1 MWTTHFIETVSERD
15 IDLLLLE
22 EFTVNAGFRS
32 WFVETAVDKLSGA
45 SFVGAFHSISDARL
59 GESDIVLG
67 FDHAE
72 TKRCA
77 VMLENKIDAAFQ
89 PDQAERY
96 HRRGEDGI
104 RQGTWAAFITCIVA
118 PQAFLKNQSGAEE
131 FDTSISY
138 ERLAEWFE
146 QQKEQSERNGYRAA
160 VLRYAAEKTR
170 RKAIG
175 KAAPEVTA
183 FWAGYWQLVCK
194 EFPALQLPRPG
205 GKGPGADWP
214 DFRGNG
220 LPAGTHILH
229 KLADGK
235 VDLEISG
242 MAALE
247 DEVRRAATEF
257 LPDDASIEVTG
268 KSLAVRLMV
277 PPLDRWQL
285 FDGQIDAA
293 RLGLAAVTRLANI
306 GPTLLRKSGVLNL
319 RQGTA
324 VATL

>member
-1 MWTTHFIETVSERD
+1 MWTINFIEAVSERD

-22 EFTVNAGFRS
+22 EFTVNAGFRA

-45 SFVGAFHSISDARL
+45 SFIGAFHSISDARL

-67 FDHAE
+67 FDHAD

-77 VMLENKIDAAFQ
+77 VLLENKIDAAFQ

-96 HRRGEDGI
+96 HRRGEEGV
-104 RQGTWAAFITCIVA
+104 RQGTWTEFITCIVA

-131 FDTSISY
+131 FDTSVSY
-138 ERLAEWFE
+138 ERLVEWFD
-146 QQKEQSERNGYRAA
+146 QQREEVERNCYRAA

-175 KAAPEVTA
+175 KAVPEVTA
-183 FWAGYWQLVCK
+183 FWAGYWQLACN
-194 EFPALQLPRPG
+194 EFPELQMPRPG

-220 LPAGTHILH
+220 LPPGTHILH

-235 VDLEISG
+235 VDLELSG
-242 MAALE
+242 MADLE
-247 DEVRRAATEF
+247 DEVRRTATQF

-285 FDGQIDAA
+285 FDAQIDAA
-293 RLGLAAVTRLANI
+293 RSGLAAVKRLVNI
-306 GPTLLRKSGVLNL
+306 GPTFLSKSGVLNL
-319 RQGTA
+319 RQGT
-324 VATL
+324 VRATL

>member
-1 MWTTHFIETVSERD
+1 MWTTNFIEAVSERD

-22 EFTVNAGFRS
+22 EITVNAGFRS
-32 WFVETAVDKLSGA
+32 WFVQNAVDKLSGA

-67 FDHAE
+67 FDQANA
-72 TKRCA
+72 KRCA
-77 VMLENKIDAAFQ
+77 VLLENKIDAGFQ

-96 HRRGEDGI
+96 HRRGEEGI
-104 RQGTWAAFITCIVA
+104 QQGTWAEFITCIVA
-118 PQAFLKNQSGAEE
+118 PQVFLNNQSGVEE

-138 ERLAEWFE
+138 ERLVEWFD
-146 QQKEQSERNGYRAA
+146 QQKEQVERSRYRAA

-175 KAAPEVTA
+175 KAVPEITG
-183 FWAGYWQLVCK
+183 FWASYWQLACK
-194 EFPALQLPRPG
+194 EFPELRMPQPG
-205 GKGPGADWP
+205 GKGPLADWP

-229 KLADGK
+229 KWADGK
-235 VDLEISG
+235 VDLELSG
-242 MAALE
+242 MAAFE
-247 DEVRRAATEF
+247 EEVRRSLTES
-257 LPDDASIEVTG
+257 LPDGVSIEVTG
-268 KSLAVRLMV
+268 KSLALRLMV

-285 FDGQIDAA
+285 FDAQIDAA
-293 RLGLAAVTRLANI
+293 RSGLAAVTRLVNI
-306 GPTLLRKSGVLNL
+306 GPSLLSTSGVLTL

-324 VATL
+324 KATL